1 LTHIGSN
8 PRPVFVLVFDIL
20 VYNKVMKLIKTIQ
33 FKNLKPED
41 IEKFEVRRAAR
52 AVVFDNDRNIGIL
65 YVGKYNYHKLPGG
78 GLEGDESI
86 DEALKRECLEEIGCN
101 TETFGELGEII
112 EYRDKWSLKQHSY
125 CYMANVVGEKEKP
138 DFTQKE
144 IDNGFKIKWMPLED
158 AIKLLENDKPEG
170 YEGGFIQIRDCNFLK
185 EAANYLNK

>member
-1 LTHIGSN
+1 
-8 PRPVFVLVFDIL
+8 
-20 VYNKVMKLIKTIQ
+20 MKLIKTIQ
-33 FKNLKPED
+33 FKDLKIED
-41 IEKFEVRRAAR
+41 TDKFEIRRAAR
-52 AVVFDNDRNIGIL
+52 AVVFDSNKNIGIL

-86 DEALKRECLEEIGCN
+86 AEALKRECLEEIGCD

-125 CYMANVVGEKEKP
+125 CYLANVVGEKGKP

-144 IDNGFKIKWMPLED
+144 IDSGFEIKWVSLED

-170 YEGGFIQIRDCNFLK
+170 YEGGFIQIRDSSFLK
-185 EAANYLNK
+185 EAEIFLNKS